1 MTQSLSTAQQT
12 QLENRDS
19 TGQWK
24 QKTHGQPD
32 ADADP
37 LGLNGQDPGEAAF
50 DALKPDEQS
59 AWYAWRQMTG
69 KSEETVVGP
78 SKAADIAEFQQ
89 HYLASGFEGE
99 NLPDMGVAQRLG
111 LDSDEE
117 RARHQWDEMLSQGTI
132 EHHEDEESGDQ
143 HFFAHPHL
151 ARALTADDRGAS
163 ASAAADD
170 DDDEPEWETI
180 EPDFDDYRFSADDAH
195 RMAGLE
201 NLQHGEIYWDHEQAY
216 SSARPQGPTGS
227 LGFNA
232 SGSFDDID
240 TDYLDEDLASSVK
253 EIQGTGRS
261 LSIANYSGTSRSALG
276 EQQQYVSVSLS
287 ADEREAV
294 LDALEADDDTDFAE
308 DRLSCW
314 ESGNPSAMQDTFGFV
329 SPSGEWQKVSGHVRR
344 SAPEAGNSIDVAE
357 ALRRD
362 ANSSFESEVEHM
374 RSED

>member
-12 QLENRDS
+12 QLENRNS

-24 QKTHGQPD
+24 AKTHGQPD

-78 SKAADIAEFQQ
+78 AKAADMAEFQQ

-99 NLPDMGVAQRLG
+99 NLPDMEVAQRLG

-132 EHHEDEESGDQ
+132 EHHEGAESGEQ

-151 ARALTADDRGAS
+151 ARALPAGGGVGA
-163 ASAAADD
+163 ATAADNLD

-180 EPDFDDYRFSADDAH
+180 EPDFDDYSVSADDAV
-195 RMAGLE
+195 MQGGLSS
-201 NLQHGEIYWDHEQAY
+201 LQYGDVYWDKEQAY
-216 SSARPQGPTGS
+216 SSVSGEGR
-227 LGFNA
+227 
-232 SGSFDDID
+232 SGSVGFDARGGFDEVE
-240 TDYLDEDLASSVK
+240 TDYL
-253 EIQGTGRS
+253 
-261 LSIANYSGTSRSALG
+261 
-276 EQQQYVSVSLS
+276 
-287 ADEREAV
+287 
-294 LDALEADDDTDFAE
+294 
-308 DRLSCW
+308 
-314 ESGNPSAMQDTFGFV
+314 
-329 SPSGEWQKVSGHVRR
+329 
-344 SAPEAGNSIDVAE
+344 PE
-357 ALRRD
+357 
-362 ANSSFESEVEHM
+362 
-374 RSED
+374 